1 MPNIGHVVSGI
12 SSVVSLCLLSVVY
25 TDGRSLMSM
34 KERAGYVPG
43 TQTRMFSV
51 TGLGHDY
58 GMGPFQDTY
67 GNEWYDGSDINS
79 YSKLHADT
87 DHISHLVKLMNC
99 NYHGDRG
106 KMVKGTGLAA
116 MVLGVAGIVAHLCAL
131 NRAEEKKRELGMLTF
146 LFQILIFICY
156 VVGLGAG
163 ASLYD
168 QSFECNYEGQTVEM
182 TFSDFFDL
190 GPAIPV
196 YAIGAILTLGN
207 LVVMC
212 SSGAVT
218 DGSEAAFKKDKKK
231 KNKSSK

>member
-12 SSVVSLCLLSVVY
+12 SSVVALCLLSVVLS
-25 TDGRSLMSM
+25 DGRSLMSM
-34 KERAGYVPG
+34 KKRAGYVPG
-43 TQTRMFSV
+43 TTTRMFSV
-51 TGLGHDY
+51 TGIGHDY

-67 GNEWYDGSDINS
+67 GNEWWDGESITS
-79 YSKLHADT
+79 YSKEHIDT
-87 DHISHLVKLMNC
+87 DHVAHLVKLMNC

-106 KMVKGTGLAA
+106 KMVKGTGIAA
-116 MVLGVAGIVAHLCAL
+116 VVLSVAAIIAHLCAL
-131 NRAEEKKRELGMLTF
+131 NRDEKKKRELGMLTF
-146 LFQILIFICY
+146 LFEILVFICY

-168 QSFECNYEGQTVEM
+168 QGFECNYEGQTVDL

-212 SSGAVT
+212 ATGAVT
-218 DGSEAAFKKDKKK
+218 DGSEAAFKKQK
-231 KNKSSK
+231 KNKRAH